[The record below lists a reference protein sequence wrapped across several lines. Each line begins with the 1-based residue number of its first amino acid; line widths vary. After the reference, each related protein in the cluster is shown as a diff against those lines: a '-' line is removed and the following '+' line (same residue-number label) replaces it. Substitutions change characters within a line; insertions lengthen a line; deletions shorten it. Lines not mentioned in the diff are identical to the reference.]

1 MKRESVQKI
10 LAAAQEMT
18 YAEWRMVCEA
28 VEQEFAAIHRA
39 ARLTPETAESA
50 QRIIDQRNDW
60 YMPCV
65 PMQEQTALRL

>member
-1 MKRESVQKI
+1 MKRESGQRI

-18 YAEWRMVCEA
+18 YAEWREVCEA

-39 ARLTPETAESA
+39 ARLTPEAVASA

-60 YMPCV
+60 YMEGGPV
-65 PMQEQTALRL
+65 QEQTALRL